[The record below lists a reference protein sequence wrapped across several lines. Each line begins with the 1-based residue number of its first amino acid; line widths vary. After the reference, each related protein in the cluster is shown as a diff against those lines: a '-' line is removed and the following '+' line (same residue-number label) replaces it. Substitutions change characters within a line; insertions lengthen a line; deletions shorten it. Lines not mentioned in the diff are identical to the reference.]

1 MKKMEKRKQKLLL
14 IVPLP
19 LAFFAALL
27 FYGLGGGNTKKA
39 NGDGKLG
46 INTSVPTTKA
56 DGTTALDK
64 LSIYMQ
70 ADQDS
75 AKKADLLS
83 KDPFFQQTPGQT
95 PAQPTPQPYIQEAPV
110 SPFNVNAQARSMSG
124 LQHYSDSNE
133 QKVRSK
139 LAELQKQ
146 LQSNADNNA
155 AQGFHNNPIASLL
168 TDSEKPAT
176 LPDFSALTGQTAKK
190 APDPE
195 MEQINGMLE
204 KVLDIQHPERVKD
217 RLQEIS
223 AKEKTKVFPV
233 QAQEDPIIT
242 DLFRG
247 REMADSNNRQ
257 GKINNRFYELSTNT
271 SVNSAGNAIAAVIHD
286 NQSVVSGATIKLRL
300 EQDMYVQGTLIPA
313 GSFVHGEG
321 KLNGDRYLIDIKS
334 IHFGN
339 SVFPVKLSVFG
350 LDGLEGVQVDGAISR
365 EVAKQGIDQGLQ
377 SMQLSSLDPSLSAQA
392 ASAGIETV
400 KTLLS
405 RKTRLVKVLLKAG
418 HPVLLKDNSGQ

>member
-1 MKKMEKRKQKLLL
+1 MKKMEKKQQQLLL

-27 FYGLGGGNTKKA
+27 FYGLGGGKTKKA
-39 NGDGKLG
+39 NGDSKLG

-70 ADQDS
+70 ADKDS
-75 AKKADLLS
+75 AKKAELLS

-95 PAQPTPQPYIQEAPV
+95 PAQPAAQQNMQEAPV
-110 SPFNVNAQARSMSG
+110 SPFNVNAQARSVNG

-133 QKVRSK
+133 QKVRRK

-146 LQSNADNNA
+146 LQSNTDNNTVT
-155 AQGFHNNPIASLL
+155 GFRSNPIASL
-168 TDSEKPAT
+168 TDTEKPAIP
-176 LPDFSALTGQTAKK
+176 PDYSALIGQTSKK

-204 KVLDIQHPERVKD
+204 KVLDIQHPERVKE
-217 RLQEIS
+217 RLQEVS
-223 AKEKTKVFPV
+223 VKEKTKVFPV
-233 QAQEDPIIT
+233 QAQDEPIIT
-242 DLFRG
+242 DLFKG

-257 GKINNRFYELSTNT
+257 GNINNRFYEMSANT
-271 SVNSAGNAIAAVIHD
+271 SVNSAGNAIAAVIHE

-321 KLNGDRYLIDIKS
+321 KLNGDRFLVDIKS

-377 SMQLSSLDPSLSAQA
+377 SMQLSSLDASLTAQA

-405 RKTRLVKVLLKAG
+405 RKIRLVKVLLKAG

>member
-1 MKKMEKRKQKLLL
+1 
-14 IVPLP
+14 
-19 LAFFAALL
+19 
-27 FYGLGGGNTKKA
+27 
-39 NGDGKLG
+39 
-46 INTSVPTTKA
+46 VPTTKA
-56 DGTTALDK
+56 DGGTALDK

-75 AKKADLLS
+75 VKKAEQLS
-83 KDPFFQQTPGQT
+83 KDPFFKQTSGQT
-95 PAQPTPQPYIQEAPV
+95 PAEPATHSFMQEAPV

-133 QKVRSK
+133 QKVRRK

-146 LQSNADNNA
+146 LQSNTDNNTLP
-155 AQGFHNNPIASLL
+155 GFHNNPIASLL
-168 TDSEKPAT
+168 TDSEKPAI
-176 LPDFSALTGQTAKK
+176 PADYSALLGQTSKK

-204 KVLDIQHPERVKD
+204 KVLDIQHPERVKE
-217 RLQEIS
+217 RLEEVS
-223 AKEKTKVFPV
+223 VKEKTKVFPV
-233 QAQEDPIIT
+233 QAQDEPIIT
-242 DLFRG
+242 DLFKG
-247 REMADSNNRQ
+247 REIADSVIRS
-257 GKINNRFYELSTNT
+257 GKINNHFYELSTN
-271 SVNSAGNAIAAVIHD
+271 SPVNRAGNAIAAVIHE

-350 LDGLEGVQVDGAISR
+350 LDGLEGVQVDGAIGR

>member
-1 MKKMEKRKQKLLL
+1 MKKMEKRQQQLLL

-27 FYGLGGGNTKKA
+27 FYGLGGGKTKKGP
-39 NGDGKLG
+39 GDGKLG
-46 INTSVPTTKA
+46 INTVVPTTKA
-56 DGTTALDK
+56 DGATALDK

-75 AKKADLLS
+75 AKKAELLS
-83 KDPFFQQTPGQT
+83 KDPFFQQPPVQ
-95 PAQPTPQPYIQEAPV
+95 PAAQPYMQEAPV

-133 QKVRSK
+133 QKVRRK

-146 LQSNADNNA
+146 LQSNTDNNA
-155 AQGFHNNPIASLL
+155 TPGFHNNPIASLL
-168 TDSEKPAT
+168 TDTEKPAIA
-176 LPDFSALTGQTAKK
+176 PDYAALIGQSSKK
-190 APDPE
+190 TPDPE

-204 KVLDIQHPERVKD
+204 KVLDIQHPERLKD
-217 RLQEIS
+217 KLQEIS

-233 QAQEDPIIT
+233 QAQEEPIIT
-242 DLFRG
+242 DLFKG
-247 REMADSNNRQ
+247 RDIADSNNRQ
-257 GKINNRFYELSTNT
+257 GNITNRFYELSANS
-271 SVNSAGNAIAAVIHD
+271 SVNNAGNAIAAVIHE

-300 EQDMYVQGTLIPA
+300 EQDIYVQGTLIPA

>member
-1 MKKMEKRKQKLLL
+1 MKQMEKRKQKLLL

-27 FYGLGGGNTKKA
+27 FYGLGGGKTKKTT
-39 NGDGKLG
+39 GDGKLG
-46 INTSVPTTKA
+46 INTSVPTTKV
-56 DGTTALDK
+56 DGGSVLDK

-75 AKKADLLS
+75 AKKAELIS
-83 KDPFFQQTPGQT
+83 RDPFFQQTPGQT
-95 PAQPTPQPYIQEAPV
+95 PAQPTTQPYLQEAPV
-110 SPFNVNAQARSMSG
+110 SPFNVNAQAKSMSG

-133 QKVRSK
+133 QKVRRK

-146 LQSNADNNA
+146 LSNTDNNTLP
-155 AQGFHNNPIASLL
+155 GFHSNPIASLL
-168 TDSEKPAT
+168 TDSEKPAIP
-176 LPDFSALTGQTAKK
+176 PDYSALIGQTSKK
-190 APDPE
+190 VPDPE

-204 KVLDIQHPERVKD
+204 KVLDIQHPERVKEK
-217 RLQEIS
+217 LQEVS
-223 AKEKTKVFPV
+223 VKEKTKVFPV
-233 QAQEDPIIT
+233 QAQDEPIIT
-242 DLFRG
+242 DLFKG
-247 REMADSNNRQ
+247 REMADSVNRQ
-257 GKINNRFYELSTNT
+257 GKINNHFYELSTNS

>member
-1 MKKMEKRKQKLLL
+1 MKKMEKRQQQLLL

-19 LAFFAALL
+19 LAFFATLL
-27 FYGLGGGNTKKA
+27 FYGLGGGKTKKGA
-39 NGDGKLG
+39 GEGKLG

-56 DGTTALDK
+56 DGATALDK
-64 LSIYMQ
+64 LSIYRQ

-75 AKKADLLS
+75 AKKAELLS
-83 KDPFFQQTPGQT
+83 KDPFFQQPPGQ
-95 PAQPTPQPYIQEAPV
+95 PAAQPYMQEAPV
-110 SPFNVNAQARSMSG
+110 SPFNVNAQAKSMTG

-133 QKVRSK
+133 QKVRRK

-146 LQSNADNNA
+146 LQSNTDNNA
-155 AQGFHNNPIASLL
+155 VPNFRNNPVASLL
-168 TDSEKPAT
+168 TDTEKTVIP
-176 LPDFSALTGQTAKK
+176 PDYSALIGQTSKK

-223 AKEKTKVFPV
+223 AKEKIKVFPV

-242 DLFRG
+242 DLFKG

-257 GKINNRFYELSTNT
+257 GNTNNRFYEMSANT
-271 SVNSAGNAIAAVIHD
+271 TVSSAGNAIAAVIHE

-300 EQDMYVQGTLIPA
+300 DQDMYVQGTLIPA

-321 KLNGDRYLIDIKS
+321 KLNGDRFLIDIKS

-339 SVFPVKLSVFG
+339 SVFPVKLAVFG
-350 LDGLEGVQVDGAISR
+350 LDGLAGVLVDGAISR
-365 EVAKQGIDQGLQ
+365 EVAKQGIDQGIQ
-377 SMQLSSLDPSLSAQA
+377 SMQLTSLGASLTAEA

-405 RKTRLVKVLLKAG
+405 KKTRLVKVLLKAG